1 MSKESSDH
9 TGTKPSS
16 RRLSSRLS
24 ILIRRIHLY
33 TGLFLLPWVLL
44 YGITGAMF
52 NHQGLFPEATI
63 HEIPAAELTE
73 SGLDQLPAPEQ
84 LAQQVVAAIQAASPD
99 DRIELSSDHGAE
111 FNNRI
116 VLEVSASG
124 RKHAVQIDPVAQS
137 ARVIELPEQEHLERL
152 LGNVSNV
159 HLSDNPYERARRAVP
174 EIMAAAGIESS
185 QSPRPRGWCKLNF
198 LATVNG
204 EPARVT
210 YVLRDGHVDV
220 TKYDGN
226 DGMTP
231 RHFFLR
237 LHTSH
242 GQPPHWNGR
251 MVWSIIV
258 DAMAIA
264 MVTWALTGLFMWWQ
278 VKRTRMIG
286 AIVIAGSVVSSLLIY
301 FSMVDFYAT
310 TKL

>member
-1 MSKESSDH
+1 MSEESPNGNDAEAR
-9 TGTKPSS
+9 S
-16 RRLSSRLS
+16 RKLSSRLS

-52 NHQGLFPEATI
+52 NHQGLFPEAAI
-63 HEIPAAELTE
+63 HNIPSADIADA
-73 SGLDQLPAPEQ
+73 GLNHLPSSDQLAR
-84 LAQQVVAAIQAASPD
+84 QVVEALQAQSPD
-99 DRIELSSDHGAE
+99 DRIELSANHGAE

-116 VLEVSASG
+116 ILEVPASG
-124 RKHAVQIDPVAQS
+124 QKHVVQIDPVEQS
-137 ARVIELPEQEHLERL
+137 ARVIELPEQEHLEPL
-152 LGNVSNV
+152 LRHV
-159 HLSDNPYERARRAVP
+159 HHVKLRDNPYEIARRAVP
-174 EIMAAAGIESS
+174 EIMSAAGIDSS
-185 QSPRPRGWCKLNF
+185 QPPKPRGWCKLNF
-198 LATVNG
+198 LASVNG

-251 MVWSIIV
+251 MVWSVIL

-264 MVTWALTGLFMWWQ
+264 MVTWALSGLFMWWQ
-278 VKRTRMIG
+278 LKRTRMTG
-286 AIVIAGSVVSSLLIY
+286 AIVIAASIVSSFLIY
-301 FSMVDFYAT
+301 FSMIDFYAT